1 MYPAKV
7 IGKVT
12 SIIKHPIYDGKS
24 LLLIQP
30 IDLKYNPKGKA
41 TIAVDYVG
49 AGEGDIVLIG
59 NAPGQ
64 AKEVFNVDNAPI
76 RELVM
81 AIIDRIDV
89 ASNQTSEISEI
100 SEV

>member
-12 SIIKHPIYDGKS
+12 SIIKHPIYENKPM
-24 LLLIQP
+24 LLIQP
-30 IDLKYNPKGKA
+30 IDLEYNPKGKA

-59 NAPGQ
+59 AAPGQ
-64 AKEVFNVDNAPI
+64 AKDVFNVDNAPI

-81 AIIDRIDV
+81 AIIDRFDVKIDD
-89 ASNQTSEISEI
+89 
-100 SEV
+100 

>member
-7 IGKVT
+7 IGKIT
-12 SIIKHPIYDGKS
+12 SVIKHPIYESKS
-24 LLLIQP
+24 MLLIQP
-30 IDLKYNPKGKA
+30 IDLEYNPKGKA
-41 TIAVDYVG
+41 IIAVDYVG

-81 AIIDRIDV
+81 AIIDRIDLV
-89 ASNQTSEISEI
+89 
-100 SEV
+100 

>member
-7 IGKVT
+7 VGKVT
-12 SIIKHPIYDGKS
+12 SVVKHPIYEGKS
-24 LLLIQP
+24 MLLVQP
-30 IDLKYNPKGKA
+30 VDLECKPKGKA

-59 NAPGQ
+59 AGPGQ
-64 AKEVFNVDNAPI
+64 AKEVFNVEHAPI

-81 AIIDRIDV
+81 AIIDSIDIE
-89 ASNQTSEISEI
+89 N
-100 SEV
+100 

>member
-12 SIIKHPIYDGKS
+12 SIIKHPIYEGKS
-24 LLLIQP
+24 MLLVQP
-30 IDLKYNPKGKA
+30 IDLEFNPKSKA
-41 TIAVDYVG
+41 IIAVDYVG
-49 AGEGDIVLIG
+49 AGKGDIVLIG

-64 AKEVFNVDNAPI
+64 AKDVFNVDNAPI

-81 AIIDRIDV
+81 AIIDKIDL
-89 ASNQTSEISEI
+89 
-100 SEV
+100 

>member
-12 SIIKHPIYDGKS
+12 SVIKHPIYENKS
-24 LLLIQP
+24 MLLIQP
-30 IDLKYNPKGKA
+30 IDLKHNPKGKA
-41 TIAVDYVG
+41 IIAVDYVG

-81 AIIDRIDV
+81 AIIDRIDLV
-89 ASNQTSEISEI
+89 
-100 SEV
+100 